1 MFNCHADVRA
11 FHDEIVTLPGSEQD
25 KMRNRRDSN
34 RDRLKRNLEKDDK
47 PKPYEYVSQGS
58 YRMKTM
64 LRDDNNDY
72 DIDDGAYFHSSV
84 LVGDRG
90 GEMSSLEARKMVRD
104 AMDDG
109 KFKTPPEVKNNC
121 VRVQYSAG
129 YHVDVPVY
137 RQVVDEDTEEVL
149 FELASGSGWQRSD
162 ARDVTSWYEEQREET
177 TDPIQ
182 FRRLNRHLKKHAR
195 SRERWKLR
203 NLSGFGI
210 TVVHAEVNVLV
221 EDREDLALYRTM
233 EAIKHRLDC
242 DTVIE
247 HPVTPVQT
255 ITSGDPDSKAAF
267 FRDRLGEAL
276 DALEPL
282 FEDDC
287 DRMKALKCW
296 DKAFNTTFFSKRN
309 QAEKDAKADT
319 SVSAVHSS
327 SLCRS
332 TAGAAAAVSTTGS
345 GRYA

>member
-1 MFNCHADVRA
+1 MFNCHSDLRA
-11 FHDEIVTLPGSEQD
+11 FHDEMVTLPGSEQK

-34 RDRLKRNLEKDDK
+34 RDRLKRNLEKDDE
-47 PKPYEYVSQGS
+47 PMPYEFVSQGS

-72 DIDDGAYFHSSV
+72 DIDDGAYFYKSE

-90 GEMSSLEARKMVRD
+90 GEMSSLDARKMVRD

-137 RQVVDEDTEEVL
+137 RRVVDEDKDEVR
-149 FELASGSGWQRSD
+149 FELASGSGWLQSD
-162 ARDVTSWYEEQREET
+162 ARDVTSWYEDQRKGT
-177 TDPIQ
+177 TDPGQ
-182 FRRLNRHLKKHAR
+182 FLRLNRHLKKHAR
-195 SRERWKLR
+195 SRDSWKSR

-210 TVVHAEVNVLV
+210 TVVLVEKSALV

-233 EAIKHRLDC
+233 EAIKSRLDA
-242 DTVIE
+242 DTVIK
-247 HPVTPVQT
+247 HPVTPNQT
-255 ITSGDPDSKAAF
+255 ITSGNPDAKARF
-267 FRDRLGEAL
+267 FRDKLGEAL
-276 DALEPL
+276 DYLAPL

-287 DRMKALKCW
+287 NREKALKCW
-296 DKAFNTTFFSKRN
+296 DRVFNTTFFSERF
-309 QAEKDAKADT
+309 EGESDAKSAALT
-319 SVSAVHSS
+319 PASVRSS
-327 SLCRS
+327 SLRRS
-332 TAGAAAAVSTTGS
+332 TVSGVAVSTTGS